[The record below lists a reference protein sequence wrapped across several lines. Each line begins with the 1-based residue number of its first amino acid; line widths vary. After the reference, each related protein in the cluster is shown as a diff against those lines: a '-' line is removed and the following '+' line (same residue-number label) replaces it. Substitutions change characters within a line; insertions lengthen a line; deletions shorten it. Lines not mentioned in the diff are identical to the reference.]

1 MITTLVII
9 SAALK
14 LKLEAL
20 FLSQL
25 YSNIDDDDNDD
36 DVYDNS
42 CNILFNLDT
51 FLKQLGSA
59 AHDDDHN
66 DIDDD
71 DDNDPCSPQ
80 LNWKL
85 CFQIQ

>member
-14 LKLEAL
+14 LKWESL
-20 FLSQL
+20 FLSHL
-25 YSNIDDDDNDD
+25 YSNIDDDDDD
-36 DVYDNS
+36 NNL

-51 FLKQLGSA
+51 LFLKQMGSV
-59 AHDDDHN
+59 AHDEDYG

-71 DDNDPCSPQ
+71 DGPCSPQ